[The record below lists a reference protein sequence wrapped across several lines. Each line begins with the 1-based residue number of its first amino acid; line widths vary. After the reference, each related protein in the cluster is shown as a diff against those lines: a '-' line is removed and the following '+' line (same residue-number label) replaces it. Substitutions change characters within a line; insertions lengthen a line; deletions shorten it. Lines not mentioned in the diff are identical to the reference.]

1 MAALLHVQ
9 LQKLNR
15 STNKLYVCGQISGWG
30 AFLVLRLIFTAI
42 YCAKL
47 SEVSL
52 AYALAVETFAHLGC
66 AAWSHVVW
74 LWLNRRRLVERGWR
88 RITAEGFS
96 IASLGVAVV
105 LLLTW
110 GPYRALYAEDFA
122 RFGTA
127 TMFWGLVLQNALITA
142 LWFYSLVALLFFDRV
157 GRLELERAEARA
169 TAREAQ
175 LHALRGQVNPHFLF
189 NSFNSLRALIA
200 LDPARATEALT
211 QLSGLLR
218 YSLTSA
224 DRLVVPL
231 GEELQVVQ
239 RFLELEKLRLG
250 PRLSV
255 VAEVPSRLDG
265 AVVPTML
272 LQGLVENAVKFGPA
286 DRKAGGEVAYSVALA
301 GDRLHL
307 RVTNPGRLATSSDST
322 ALGLRNLRER
332 LHLLYGDAASF
343 SLREEPGD
351 LVVAEASLPVRPPET
366 ARPGPRS
373 AT

>member
-1 MAALLHVQ
+1 
-9 LQKLNR
+9 
-15 STNKLYVCGQISGWG
+15 
-30 AFLVLRLIFTAI
+30 
-42 YCAKL
+42 
-47 SEVSL
+47 
-52 AYALAVETFAHLGC
+52 
-66 AAWSHVVW
+66 
-74 LWLNRRRLVERGWR
+74 
-88 RITAEGFS
+88 
-96 IASLGVAVV
+96 
-105 LLLTW
+105 
-110 GPYRALYAEDFA
+110 
-122 RFGTA
+122 
-127 TMFWGLVLQNALITA
+127 MFWGLVLQNALITA

-265 AVVPTML
+265 AVVPPML

-332 LHLLYGDAASF
+332 LHLLYGDDASF

-351 LVVAEASLPVRPPET
+351 LVVAEASLPVRPPEP
-366 ARPGPRS
+366 ARTGPSS